1 MNIFKELRTKK
12 NLTQL
17 ELAQML
23 NINQATVSKW
33 EQDKSIPDVMMLKT
47 LSEFY
52 SVPIELL
59 LNGEKRDLTF
69 SKKNN
74 RIPVLGT
81 IPAGIPIE
89 MIEDVIDY
97 EDIPS
102 DWLLGGKQ
110 YFALKVKGDSMSP
123 DYLDGDVVIVRK
135 QATCENGDECIVAVN
150 GFDATFKKVIKKESG
165 IILQPLNPNYEPLIY
180 SNEDI
185 EKLPVR
191 ILGVVIELRRTKR
204 R

>member
-191 ILGVVIELRRTKR
+191 ILGVVNELRRTKR

>member
-69 SKKNN
+69 IKKNN